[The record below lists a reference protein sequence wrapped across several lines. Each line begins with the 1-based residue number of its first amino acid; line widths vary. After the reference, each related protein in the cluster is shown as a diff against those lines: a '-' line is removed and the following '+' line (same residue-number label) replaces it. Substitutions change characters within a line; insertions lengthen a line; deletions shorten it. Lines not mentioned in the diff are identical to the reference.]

1 MKEKDT
7 GKIYTSN
14 NKIIIFCAPS
24 GSGKTTIVKHLIASN
39 NRLAFSVSAC
49 TRMQRANEVNGK
61 DYYFI
66 SMQEFKDKI
75 ANNEFIEYEEVYDGN
90 YYGTLKSEI
99 SRLWEQNKVIIFD
112 VDVIGGLNL
121 KKHFGDAALAVFVK
135 PPNIKVLEERLRF
148 RSTETEENL
157 QIRIKKAIKELS
169 YEHKFERVL
178 LNENLDKTFIE
189 AEQLIHDFINK

>member
-7 GKIYTSN
+7 SKISTSN

-49 TRMQRANEVNGK
+49 TRKQRANEANGK

-99 SRLWEQNKVIIFD
+99 SRLWEQNRVIIFD

-121 KKHFGDAALAVFVK
+121 KKYFGDAALAVFVK

-157 QIRIKKAIKELS
+157 QIRIKKAITELS
-169 YEHKFERVL
+169 YEHMFERVL

>member
-7 GKIYTSN
+7 SKISTSN

-49 TRMQRANEVNGK
+49 TRKQRANEANGK

-99 SRLWEQNKVIIFD
+99 SRLWEQNRVIIFD

-121 KKHFGDAALAVFVK
+121 KKYFGDAALALFVK

-157 QIRIKKAIKELS
+157 QIRIKKAITELS

>member
-7 GKIYTSN
+7 SKISTSN

-49 TRMQRANEVNGK
+49 TRKQRANEVNGK

-121 KKHFGDAALAVFVK
+121 KKYFGDAALAVFVK

-157 QIRIKKAIKELS
+157 QIRIKKAITELS
-169 YEHKFERVL
+169 YEHMFERVL

>member
-7 GKIYTSN
+7 SKISTSN

>member
-7 GKIYTSN
+7 SKISTSN

-49 TRMQRANEVNGK
+49 TRKQRANEANGK